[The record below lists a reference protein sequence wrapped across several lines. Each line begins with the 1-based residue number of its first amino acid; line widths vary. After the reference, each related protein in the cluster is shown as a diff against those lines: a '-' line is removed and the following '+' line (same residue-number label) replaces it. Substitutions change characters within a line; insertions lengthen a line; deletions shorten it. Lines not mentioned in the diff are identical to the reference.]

1 LFGRDL
7 STNSPVFMHF
17 SSSYALHNLPHNEL
31 ISVEYKPKNHEQ
43 LDGMKIDTNLL
54 IPHVLYMKLCF
65 YKHNGGV
72 AHMVERSLRMREA
85 RGSIPRTSMFI
96 FVFFPTRIKF
106 SRYAPVL
113 LFKNEL
119 TCYSPCF

>member
-1 LFGRDL
+1 
-7 STNSPVFMHF
+7 MHF

-85 RGSIPRTSMFI
+85 RGSIPRTSMLI

-106 SRYAPVL
+106 SRAGCMDTNL
-113 LFKNEL
+113 
-119 TCYSPCF
+119 SCFSKMN